1 MLEEAVKIEHQ
12 RRERERVAARQE
24 SQQQRPRRHAQ
35 DSASFWSTRI
45 APRCPC
51 GPWTT
56 TGRNKFPWSDIGRV
70 YARFPGIG
78 CLCKSGYRHRQRKEE
93 LLEKLNETRQASPFE
108 KCPNLFTMAKDQIR
122 IPKRIPV
129 QRCFCPN
136 AQSTSVN
143 STNTNSTTSYSS
155 CYCLTPAQH
164 KRLEEDLGSRVKRLH
179 WYQLWK
185 KCADKELERTRRHS
199 LEEAEEDKQEDADE
213 IRESELGKL
222 PRSGRS
228 KGGFGFNFGRRGG
241 WFNGN
246 WRQFGQR
253 NNANT
258 GGTWGRALPV
268 LGTSLFGNRGG
279 TSTPPRSDSL
289 PDLSLSGLNAR
300 LLNLRRTP
308 SATDLTRTNPTSASR
323 TSSTATLVDVTP
335 NSPSVLPS
343 GSTGQLSRTASQEVD
358 SLTGTLPAS
367 PPSALSGAPN
377 DLYMRMASFR
387 PINPARDSTRSSATG
402 ASSSMRASTGG
413 AISTSTS
420 MEMTPMANRPLPA
433 TPLQNVRLSSTSSS
447 SGAETAIPVG
457 ELIYPNY
464 RDFSSVPPEHMKW
477 HDVVGSKWRHWGHRH
492 PYLQGGMGLAGTS
505 AMSGGVFLAMQA
517 LSNKMLNPGPD
528 AELVKA
534 NQQLSNNLGEVT
546 NRLHQEVGK
555 SALATDVLVNA
566 VHTGDVPAAI
576 VEEAKAMKES
586 KAIEKQNLKLT
597 TQATRKLQVTTTP
610 AAKRTA
616 ATTVTPPPD
625 PPNSRATGSDLP
637 DSIWDLRAPTATKE
651 TQTPNERTLILPDDR
666 TAHHQL
672 YHRFG
677 RAIYDPWWRPPE
689 HLKVTDPYHFRL
701 GLMAPAILASL
712 ETEHPP
718 AARYPLP
725 HEYDR
730 AHGPR
735 GYNPYLVIP
744 KNERDRLM
752 MQSVEDGQVNL
763 AKYGQLLEEVALKHQ
778 LKHTK
783 NKNVPLE
790 VPQPEAARSIDRSI
804 DLSELQA
811 GLRRIEEE
819 HLGILEEAPEPP
831 VERPGTWVEDD
842 QPLQTTPKPADVV
855 TESQW
860 KPLPTPK
867 TRKRPPKH
875 KRKAKME
882 NFRSRRNFAQMAGC
896 LLLTSPLMRRKQFLV
911 WG

>member
-1 MLEEAVKIEHQ
+1 
-12 RRERERVAARQE
+12 
-24 SQQQRPRRHAQ
+24 
-35 DSASFWSTRI
+35 
-45 APRCPC
+45 
-51 GPWTT
+51 
-56 TGRNKFPWSDIGRV
+56 
-70 YARFPGIG
+70 
-78 CLCKSGYRHRQRKEE
+78 
-93 LLEKLNETRQASPFE
+93 
-108 KCPNLFTMAKDQIR
+108 MA
-122 IPKRIPV
+122 
-129 QRCFCPN
+129 
-136 AQSTSVN
+136 SVN
-143 STNTNSTTSYSS
+143 ATNTNSTNNYSS

-164 KRLEEDLGSRVKRLH
+164 RRLEEDLGSRVKRLH
-179 WYQLWK
+179 RFLLWK
-185 KCADKELERTRRHS
+185 NCADKELERTRRHL
-199 LEEAEEDKQEDADE
+199 LEEAEEDSTEGVDE
-213 IRESELGKL
+213 IHGSEPSQL

-241 WFNGN
+241 WGNGN
-246 WRQFGQR
+246 WQILGQR

-258 GGTWGRALPV
+258 GGLWGRALPA

-279 TSTPPRSDSL
+279 SNTPPRSESV

-343 GSTGQLSRTASQEVD
+343 GSTRQLSRTASQEVA

-367 PPSALSGAPN
+367 PPSALSAAPN
-377 DLYMRMASFR
+377 DLYMRMSAFR
-387 PINPARDSTRSSATG
+387 PVNPARDSARSSATG

-413 AISTSTS
+413 AASTATS
-420 MEMTPMANRPLPA
+420 MEMTPMATRPLPA

-457 ELIYPNY
+457 EPIYPNY

-517 LSNKMLNPGPD
+517 LSNKMLNPGPN

-586 KAIEKQNLKLT
+586 KAIEKNRKLT
-597 TQATRKLQVTTTP
+597 TGSPHKLQVTTTP
-610 AAKRTA
+610 AAKRTT
-616 ATTVTPPPD
+616 ATTVTPPPNS
-625 PPNSRATGSDLP
+625 PNSRATGSDLP
-637 DSIWDLRAPTATKE
+637 DSIWDLRGPYANKE
-651 TQTPNERTLILPDDR
+651 TQTPNDRTLIIPDDR
-666 TAHHQL
+666 SAHHQL
-672 YHRFG
+672 YQRFG

-718 AARYPLP
+718 AARYPLQ

-752 MQSVEDGQVNL
+752 MQSVEDGKVNL
-763 AKYGQLLEEVALKHQ
+763 AKYGQLLEEAALKHQ

-783 NKNVPLE
+783 TKNVPL
-790 VPQPEAARSIDRSI
+790 VMPQSEGERSI

-811 GLRRIEEE
+811 GLRRIEEQ
-819 HLGILEEAPEPP
+819 HLDVLDEAPDPP
-831 VERPGTWVEDD
+831 VERPGTWTEEN
-842 QPLQTTPKPADVV
+842 QPLQTTPKPVDVV

-867 TRKRPPKH
+867 IRKRPPKH
-875 KRKAKME
+875 KRQSKAGKLPE
-882 NFRSRRNFAQMAGC
+882 PAELRSDSWVFTIDLSTDDKKTVFGLGVMFLLGLAILILSLIGLC
-896 LLLTSPLMRRKQFLV
+896 LCRLSACCARMCNGYKQASTDPDRVTPAEWELQELNYV
-911 WG
+911 